1 MRCLIVLTIFLGL
14 ALGSPSRLRGYPNI
28 KEFEK
33 QFGKVYTPEEEVE
46 AAENLKRNE
55 AFIEANNKLYDE
67 GKSNFREAVMAW
79 DDLSPEEFLR
89 EKTGALDGQ
98 EDRFGLFVDE
108 VRYNSPEDQER
119 LDAFYNT
126 IDRES
131 LPRTFDARQFG
142 IVTSVKD
149 QGSCGSCSAFA
160 ATSQHES
167 CILDQGLTRY
177 KKSIDLSEQ
186 QLLDCAHD
194 GREALGC
201 KGAYIKAY
209 PRWLSQNNSGYLHH
223 ENHYPYMADQTTLVC
238 QTFDQETN
246 VQKIPYWHAGARI
259 TGNEYDDYCDD
270 EKLMKWIMKW
280 GSAVTVVYASDHG
293 FKNYMA
299 DTVFDTCSDKTVN
312 HAVHVIGW
320 GTQYGIDYWLI
331 KNSWG
336 DNFGDGGFIK
346 IKRGTCGL
354 ATRCAVG
361 TCEATGYSPSEVPEM
376 SGYLAATPCDV
387 SIKYPDLTGTNQWI
401 SYKVN
406 GEPRHTR
413 VNCAHGKCSAADP
426 HNESNTCM
434 ILCGYKTCG
443 YQ

>member
-1 MRCLIVLTIFLGL
+1 
-14 ALGSPSRLRGYPNI
+14 
-28 KEFEK
+28 
-33 QFGKVYTPEEEVE
+33 
-46 AAENLKRNE
+46 
-55 AFIEANNKLYDE
+55 
-67 GKSNFREAVMAW
+67 
-79 DDLSPEEFLR
+79 
-89 EKTGALDGQ
+89 
-98 EDRFGLFVDE
+98 
-108 VRYNSPEDQER
+108 
-119 LDAFYNT
+119 
-126 IDRES
+126 
-131 LPRTFDARQFG
+131 
-142 IVTSVKD
+142 
-149 QGSCGSCSAFA
+149 
-160 ATSQHES
+160 
-167 CILDQGLTRY
+167 
-177 KKSIDLSEQ
+177 
-186 QLLDCAHD
+186 
-194 GREALGC
+194 
-201 KGAYIKAY
+201 
-209 PRWLSQNNSGYLHH
+209 
-223 ENHYPYMADQTTLVC
+223 MADQTTLVC